1 MNKDIPVHIPVG
13 TLADYQSA
21 PYWNEFTNFIE
32 DGLMSVDE
40 EETSQVQVT
49 CYPNPATTT
58 VTIDGL
64 EAAEVQV
71 YNAIG
76 QLVKTVRNS
85 NEINVAGLAEGVYLV
100 RIADAKGVS
109 QTERVT
115 VIR

>member
-1 MNKDIPVHIPVG
+1 VG

-40 EETSQVQVT
+40 EETSQVRVT

-76 QLVKTVRNS
+76 QVVKMVRNS
-85 NEINVAGLAEGVYLV
+85 NEIKISDLTEGVYLL
-100 RIADAKGVS
+100 RIRNAKGVS
-109 QTERVT
+109 QTERIT